1 MKNRCIGIGKE
12 LGKWE
17 RRAPLCPVHV
27 QMLTQVLPHL
37 ISVLSLMEV
46 SPSMQLQGIRVLVEP
61 SHRRI
66 FSDDEY
72 RAAGAEVVSAPIT
85 LCAPKPLCAWARH
98 KE

>member
-37 ISVLSLMEV
+37 ISVLSLVEA
-46 SPSMQLQGIRVLVEP
+46 SPSNAASRHPRPSRAVASENLQ
-61 SHRRI
+61 RR
-66 FSDDEY
+66 
-72 RAAGAEVVSAPIT
+72 
-85 LCAPKPLCAWARH
+85 
-98 KE
+98 